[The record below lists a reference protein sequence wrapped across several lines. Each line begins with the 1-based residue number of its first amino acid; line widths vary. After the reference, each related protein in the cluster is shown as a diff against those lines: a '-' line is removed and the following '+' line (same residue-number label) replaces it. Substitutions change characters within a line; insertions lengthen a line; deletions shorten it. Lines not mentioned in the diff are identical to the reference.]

1 MRIILITIMT
11 MSLASQAMA
20 AGPFGLSMGMM
31 PADIKGAKPT
41 STSGIYTASRTPRR
55 HALFKSFHL
64 MYGQESGLCKIVAL
78 SKPID
83 TNVYGSTVKTT
94 FGEMVAELRK
104 KYGKNKLYDS
114 SAARRASGAH
124 NRWMS
129 GLLDGEEKLDAF
141 WDKKKGSTLDNNLQ
155 AITLNARARTADSGF
170 LILTY
175 EFSNIGRCIEEI
187 KNPQKSKRAAK
198 PKRTEESS
206 DTGKGRQVEDD
217 RGGIEAERDRIAAER
232 EHIKAQRKRLE
243 KRKRIEEE
251 RKRVK
256 EQERIEAERKRLKEE
271 KRIESERRLLEE
283 LRSSG
288 KGSQPKHE
296 QETVETERKRI
307 QAERDRIAAK
317 RERIKAQ
324 RKRLEEQKRIEAER
338 KRLEELKRI
347 DAKRQQL
354 KAERNQLEEER
365 RQLEAELKEFEEE
378 HQQSG
383 E

>member
-1 MRIILITIMT
+1 MRIILIIITTI
-11 MSLASQAMA
+11 SLASQAMA

-31 PADIKGAKPT
+31 PSEIKDAKPT
-41 STSGIYTASRTPRR
+41 STYGIYTATRTPRR

-64 MYGQESGLCKIVAL
+64 MCGQESGLCKIVAL

-83 TNVYGSTVKTT
+83 TNMYGGTVKTA
-94 FGEMVAELRK
+94 FREIEAELRK
-104 KYGKNKLYDS
+104 QYGKNKLYDS
-114 SAARRASGAH
+114 SAARRASRAH

-129 GLLDGEEKLDAF
+129 DLLSGEESLDAF
-141 WDKKKGSTLDNNLQ
+141 WDEKKGSNLYHDIQ
-155 AITLNARARTADSGF
+155 AITLNARARSEESGF

-175 EFSNIGRCIEEI
+175 EFSNMSRCIEEI
-187 KNPQKSKRAAK
+187 KNPKKSQEATK
-198 PKRTEESS
+198 PRRTEKPP
-206 DTGKGRQVEDD
+206 DVGKGRQLEED
-217 RGGIEAERDRIAAER
+217 RGSLEAESERIAAER
-232 EHIKAQRKRLE
+232 EQIEAQRKRLE
-243 KRKRIEEE
+243 ERKRIEE
-251 RKRVK
+251 
-256 EQERIEAERKRLKEE
+256 ERKRLKEE

-283 LRSSG
+283 LRPSG

-338 KRLEELKRI
+338 KRLEELERI